1 VRTRLYLSAWRRR
14 GTEATSGCGI
24 YLSTDAGRRF
34 RRVARVAGVS
44 AVAFD
49 LRNYLVAYAALD
61 RTLLRS
67 ADGGVTW
74 QLPG

>member
-1 VRTRLYLSAWRRR
+1 
-14 GTEATSGCGI
+14 
-24 YLSTDAGRRF
+24 
-34 RRVARVAGVS
+34 VAGVS

>member
-1 VRTRLYLSAWRRR
+1 M
-14 GTEATSGCGI
+14 
-24 YLSTDAGRRF
+24 
-34 RRVARVAGVS
+34 ARVAGVS

-49 LRNYLVAYAALD
+49 LRNHLICYAATG

-74 QLPG
+74 SIPR